1 VIRLVVGSGEAPG
14 DVKLLVSD
22 ESGAVVDVVKAGV
35 VSSITLQIE
44 PDAPPL
50 LLVKV
55 QYAEVDA
62 KLSADTCQLPKWTGE
77 GLLPQP

>member
-1 VIRLVVGSGEAPG
+1 MIRLVVGSGEAPG

-22 ESGAVVDVVKAGV
+22 ESGAVVDVVKAGI

-44 PDAPPL
+44 PDTPPL

-62 KLSADTCQLPKWTGE
+62 KLSSDTCQLPKWTGE

>member
-1 VIRLVVGSGEAPG
+1 MIRLVVGANGGPQ
-14 DVKLLVSD
+14 DVQLLVSTAAGQ
-22 ESGAVVDVVKAGV
+22 EVDVIKAGIV
-35 VSSITLQIE
+35 ASITLEIE

-50 LLVKV
+50 LLVKI

-62 KLSADTCQLPKWTGE
+62 ALAGAALPKWTGE

>member
-1 VIRLVVGSGEAPG
+1 MIRLVVGSGEAPG

-22 ESGAVVDVVKAGV
+22 DTGAVVDVVKAGI
-35 VSSITLQIE
+35 VSSISLQIE
-44 PDAPPL
+44 PDSPPL

-55 QYAEVDA
+55 QYANVDA